1 MAPYIRFK
9 RSCCTSIL
17 LFIVISICSPAAFAG
32 NGIFQ
37 TGYGLPARGMGG
49 AATGMPL
56 SPIDAVA
63 FNPAGLTRFK
73 GFHFDSSTTLT
84 DSPTVNGIVSSD
96 VSDIHLTGHL
106 QHGLFMLPAT
116 ALSYQV
122 DKLVGGFGAISYAGS
137 GSDWRNSELKEFF
150 GQGPPNNSDITTYA
164 AIIRLSP
171 AVAYQVIEQLSL
183 GASLDINVVQ
193 MDLGYGMGLE
203 YNVGF
208 SVGVMFQP
216 IEMLSIGASYTNE
229 TGSDVGRVLYL
240 DPDPTDD
247 VRGDFISAEVKS
259 PHSVRAGIALMPI
272 RDLILAFD
280 YKWYNY
286 GLSQKALDWEDVN
299 VFSIGGQYT
308 IKDLIALRIGY
319 TWHNQPVREHTG
331 WDPTD
336 PATVYSEYIRTFG
349 TPLSMEQNLTFGIG
363 AYIKNFAFHVAY
375 ERTFLSESNSTSAG
389 GVLKYRV
396 EFDQNHYSFGF
407 TLHF

>member
-1 MAPYIRFK
+1 
-9 RSCCTSIL
+9 
-17 LFIVISICSPAAFAG
+17 
-32 NGIFQ
+32 
-37 TGYGLPARGMGG
+37 
-49 AATGMPL
+49 MPL

-73 GFHFDSSTTLT
+73 GFHFDSATTLT
-84 DSPTVNGIVSSD
+84 DNPTVNGTVSSD

-106 QHGLFMLPAT
+106 QHGLFLLPAS
-116 ALSYQV
+116 ALTYQI
-122 DKLVGGFGAISYAGS
+122 DKMVGGFGAISYAGS

-150 GQGPPNNSDITTYA
+150 GEGPPYHSDITTYA
-164 AIIRLSP
+164 GILRLSP
-171 AVAYQVIEQLSL
+171 TVAYEVLESLSL

-208 SVGVMFQP
+208 SVGFMFRP
-216 IEMLSIGASYTNE
+216 VDMVSIGASYTNE
-229 TGSDVGRVLYL
+229 TGSDVGRVLYY

-259 PHSVRAGIALMPI
+259 PHSVRAGIAVMPLPA
-272 RDLILAFD
+272 LILAFD

-286 GLSQKALDWEDVN
+286 GLSHEALDWEDVN

-308 IKDLIALRIGY
+308 VKNWLALRLGY
-319 TWHNQPVREHTG
+319 TWHNQPVKEHRG

-336 PATVYSEYIRTFG
+336 PAVVYSEYIRTLG
-349 TPLSMEQNLTFGIG
+349 TPLSMERNFTVGIG
-363 AYIKNFAFHVAY
+363 AYIKNVAFHVAY
-375 ERTFLSESNSTSAG
+375 ERTFLSESTSTSAG
-389 GVLKYRV
+389 GVLKYKV

-407 TLHF
+407 TIHF